1 MGRKARGLRKPVN
14 PAASTLQW
22 NSVARNPFMQRKRKM
37 RTQKRCLGCVAI
49 VVDDY
54 DRAIEYYTN
63 KLGFTLVED
72 TPQPGKRWVVVSPN
86 PESDC
91 NILLARASNERQ
103 ESFIGN
109 QCGGRVFLFLQTDD
123 FWRDYRAM
131 KDKGVHFC
139 EEPREEEYGT
149 VVVFEDIYGNRWDL
163 YQNAQHG

>member
-22 NSVARNPFMQRKRKM
+22 DSVARNPFMQRKRKM

-54 DRAIEYYTN
+54 DRAIEYYTD

-163 YQNAQHG
+163 YQHAQRG

>member
-1 MGRKARGLRKPVN
+1 
-14 PAASTLQW
+14 
-22 NSVARNPFMQRKRKM
+22 M

-49 VVDDY
+49 VVDNY

-109 QCGGRVFLFLQTDD
+109 RCGGSVFHFLQTDD
-123 FWRDYRAM
+123 IWRDYRAM
-131 KDKGVHFC
+131 KDTGVHFC
-139 EEPREEEYGT
+139 EEPREEEYGR
-149 VVVFEDIYGNRWDL
+149 VVGIEEHYGNSSEIYPHAKR
-163 YQNAQHG
+163 G